1 MKRKSLLPT
10 IVWATLKPERC
21 ALSLAIALLLAAHC
35 PQLLAADEVRSWA
48 AKWITVPEADPHGYG
63 VYYFRK
69 AIDLAAV
76 PATFPI
82 RVSGDTRYKLYVNGT
97 QVSLGPARSDLT
109 HWRYEE
115 VDIAPQLQAGTNVVA
130 AVVWHEGDYKPEANV
145 TYRTA
150 FILQGDSPAAAVL
163 NTDASW
169 HCIQDPAY
177 EPLPVVMETYYVV
190 GPGEQVDM
198 NQTITDWR
206 APDCDLSAW
215 RQAQVVLPGISA
227 GIPETAG
234 ECGMYAGWE
243 LEPDP
248 LPQMELTP
256 QRLGTLRSAT
266 GVKAPKGFP
275 AERVALTI
283 AAHTRATLILD
294 QDFLTNAYF
303 TLAFSGGKD
312 ATITAGYQEAY
323 FTQYP
328 NKGNRNEIDGK
339 TFIGRQDRIT
349 SNGQAHQQWTSLYWR
364 TYRYVQLDIETQ
376 DEALTLDDVYGTF
389 TGFPLTLRAN
399 LETDDQEMQQIFDI
413 GWRTARLCAVDTY
426 TDCPYYEQLQYL
438 GDSRIQ
444 ALITLFTTGD
454 TRLPRN
460 FLRLTDLSRRAE
472 GITMSRYPETTV
484 QIISPF
490 SLWYICAVHDYMM
503 YADDLD
509 FVRSLLPG
517 TRQILN
523 YYARY
528 QLADGSVSRL
538 PGWNFTDWVYVDGW
552 TAGVADKGA
561 DGTSALIDLQLLL
574 ALQTAAEMEESL
586 GIQELASHYRAQAS
600 QLRQTIQQRYWD
612 ASRKLY
618 ADRMERDHFSQ
629 HANALAILAGM
640 VQGDEARALAERLL
654 TDSSLAPASVY
665 FKYYLHQ
672 ALIQAG
678 LGDRYMDWL
687 GIWRDNIRWGLTTW
701 AETLDLDGVRSDC
714 HAWGASPNIEFL
726 RTVLGIDS
734 DASCFAR
741 VRIEPHLGAIR
752 QIAGTMPHPKG
763 DISVSYQLSKKGVL
777 TATITLP
784 EGVTGRFIWQGEE
797 HALQGGTNQLE
808 LK

>member
-1 MKRKSLLPT
+1 MNKKQWFMAAACLM
-10 IVWATLKPERC
+10 A
-21 ALSLAIALLLAAHC
+21 ALNAPSPASA
-35 PQLLAADEVRSWA
+35 QGADSVRTWA
-48 AKWITVPEADPHGYG
+48 AQWITVPNAAANDYG
-63 VYYFRK
+63 VYYYRK
-69 AIDLAAV
+69 TIDLASV

-115 VDIAPQLQAGTNVVA
+115 VDIAPQLKAGTNVVA
-130 AVVWHEGDYKPEANV
+130 AVVWHEGDYKPEANMS
-145 TYRTA
+145 YHTA
-150 FILQGDSPAAAVL
+150 FILQGDSPESTAL
-163 NTDASW
+163 NTDATW
-169 HCIQDPAY
+169 HCIQDPGY
-177 EPLPVVMETYYVV
+177 QPLPVVMETYYVV

-198 NQTITDWR
+198 NQTIAGWQAT
-206 APDCDLSAW
+206 DCDLSGW
-215 RQAQVVLPGISA
+215 RQAQVLLPGISA
-227 GIPETAG
+227 DSPETVG

-256 QRLGTLRSAT
+256 QRLNTLRSAT

-275 AERVALTI
+275 AAKVTLTVP
-283 AAHTRATLILD
+283 AHAQATLILD

-323 FTQYP
+323 FTDYP

-349 SNGQAHQQWTSLYWR
+349 SNGQSGQQWTSLYWR

-376 DEALTLDDVYGTF
+376 DEALKLDDVYGTF
-389 TGFPLTLRAN
+389 TGFPLELKAS
-399 LETDDQEMQQIFDI
+399 LETDDHEIHQIFDI

-444 ALITLFTTGD
+444 ALITLYTTGD

-503 YADDLD
+503 YTDDLA
-509 FVRSLLPG
+509 FVRKLLPG
-517 TRQILN
+517 TRQILD

-528 QLADGSVSRL
+528 QLPDGSVSRL
-538 PGWNFTDWVYVDGW
+538 PGWNFTDWVYVGGW
-552 TAGVADKGA
+552 TAGVAEKGA

-574 ALQTAAEMEESL
+574 ALQTAAEMEELL
-586 GIQELASHYRAQAS
+586 GIKELASTYRAKAS
-600 QLRQTIQQRYWD
+600 QLQQTIQQRYWD
-612 ASRKLY
+612 ASRSIY
-618 ADRMERDHFSQ
+618 ADRIEHDHFSQ
-629 HANALAILAGM
+629 HANSLAILAGM
-640 VQGDEARALAERLL
+640 VQGDEARALAEQLL
-654 TDSSLAPASVY
+654 SDDNLAPASVY
-665 FKYYLHQ
+665 FKFYLHQ

-678 LGDRYMDWL
+678 LGDQYMDWL
-687 GIWRDNIRWGLTTW
+687 GIWRDNIQWGLTTW

-734 DASCFAR
+734 DAPCFAR

-752 QIAGTMPHPKG
+752 QIGGTMPHPKG
-763 DISVSYQLSKKGVL
+763 DISVSYEVSKKGVL

-784 EGVTGRFIWQGEE
+784 EGLTGRFIWHGEE
-797 HALQGGTNQLE
+797 YALRGGMNQFE